1 MEHFALK
8 HYEYDGH
15 LLTLCIQC
23 TCRCIQKTVWQ
34 PKHSTKMRQTW
45 GTDSGSSQE
54 KRGTCR
60 HLNKSNGAFNG
71 SSHNQTLT
79 QTGPFY
85 LNLHADGTNRYYT
98 TLVWLMKNQGPCNS
112 TNFLACRTTKRALP
126 TKLLLV
132 EENWPLE
139 WACFFSLHFCY
150 QWCLGS
156 LPLLF
161 LLLNW
166 PYYIVGCELA
176 RLHKLLRLVL
186 KC

>member
-23 TCRCIQKTVWQ
+23 TCRCIQKTEWQ

-112 TNFLACRTTKRALP
+112 MNFLACRTTKRALP

-139 WACFFSLHFCY
+139 WACFFLSIFVTNGVWVPCHCCFY
-150 QWCLGS
+150 YWIDRIT
-156 LPLLF
+156 LLDANWAGCINF
-161 LLLNW
+161 LD
-166 PYYIVGCELA
+166 
-176 RLHKLLRLVL
+176 
-186 KC
+186 